1 MEDFIKAVKQGEQP
15 WEFLPKTNTY
25 RPEDLEPYLAKISSE
40 LLKLEEETAQLEKV
54 WQYLAEEKVRA
65 LDRQSVLKEQQ
76 AARREANKDADYD
89 YENDRDNALSD
100 E

>member
-25 RPEDLEPYLAKISSE
+25 RPNDIAPYLAEALQEHNRLQEE
-40 LLKLEEETAQLEKV
+40 LTQLEIAINN
-54 WQYLAEEKVRA
+54 LTEEHKRA
-65 LDRQSVLKEQQ
+65 IERQATLTESIK
-76 AARREANKDADYD
+76 ARREANKDADYD